1 MLSPGEI
8 ECISL
13 AGVLICAELEVMNS
27 HLVQA
32 HLGYAIL
39 TAAMELACCT
49 PRELFLTAVNIGYE
63 LECHKIHQSLNLSS
77 ILLKIS
83 D

>member
-1 MLSPGEI
+1 MCRAGGDEQSPCPSPFRLCSIDSCYGA
-8 ECISL
+8 L
-13 AGVLICAELEVMNS
+13 P
-27 HLVQA
+27 
-32 HLGYAIL
+32 AI
-39 TAAMELACCT
+39 T

-77 ILLKIS
+77 IFLKIS